1 MSEVRDPEKKPEHEK
16 KNDRDFISEKIVR
29 PAPSKKQVGTRMAT
43 AACAGIIFGV
53 VSAVCFVLTRPI
65 MEQLSDGNKPT
76 ASAVSIPKDELES
89 SVEAQ
94 ETESASETE
103 TEPVEEMVQSAL
115 EHYRYTVDDLN
126 SLLNS
131 LRSKALAV
139 DKSVVVVHSV
149 QQNTDWFDNPVETT
163 GLYAGV
169 IIAKTSQELLILT
182 PEDAVEQADS
192 IKVTFENGNDVSGHM
207 KQKDTTSG
215 MAIVSVSA
223 GDISTSLLKDLEPV
237 PLGNSYQVRQGD
249 MIASIGSP
257 AGVVHSL
264 DYGFVSYVVRSNPM
278 VDQHCRMLYSHILTD
293 ADRGTFLMNTDGELI
308 GWAVSA
314 SDSSAAGSNMA
325 EIFGISDYKGILE
338 KLSNGQGVPCVGI
351 VGQEVTEVQMDG
363 GMPAGIY
370 VMNAVTEKP
379 AYNAG
384 IQNGDILTQIDKTP
398 ITSMK
403 EYQAAVEKMTCGQT
417 VHITVQRNGRDSYT
431 QLEFDVTV
439 GSR

>member
-1 MSEVRDPEKKPEHEK
+1 
-16 KNDRDFISEKIVR
+16 
-29 PAPSKKQVGTRMAT
+29 
-43 AACAGIIFGV
+43 
-53 VSAVCFVLTRPI
+53 
-65 MEQLSDGNKPT
+65 
-76 ASAVSIPKDELES
+76 
-89 SVEAQ
+89 
-94 ETESASETE
+94 
-103 TEPVEEMVQSAL
+103 
-115 EHYRYTVDDLN
+115 
-126 SLLNS
+126 
-131 LRSKALAV
+131 
-139 DKSVVVVHSV
+139 
-149 QQNTDWFDNPVETT
+149 
-163 GLYAGV
+163 
-169 IIAKTSQELLILT
+169 
-182 PEDAVEQADS
+182 
-192 IKVTFENGNDVSGHM
+192 
-207 KQKDTTSG
+207 
-215 MAIVSVSA
+215 
-223 GDISTSLLKDLEPV
+223 
-237 PLGNSYQVRQGD
+237 
-249 MIASIGSP
+249 
-257 AGVVHSL
+257 
-264 DYGFVSYVVRSNPM
+264 
-278 VDQHCRMLYSHILTD
+278 
-293 ADRGTFLMNTDGELI
+293 MNTYGELI

-314 SDSSAAGSNMA
+314 SDSSAAGSNVA